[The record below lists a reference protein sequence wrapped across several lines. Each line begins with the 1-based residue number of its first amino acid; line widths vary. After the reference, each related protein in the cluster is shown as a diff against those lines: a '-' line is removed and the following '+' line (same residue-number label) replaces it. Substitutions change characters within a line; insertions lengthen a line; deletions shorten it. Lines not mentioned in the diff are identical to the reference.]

1 MANIVKVLEDRLI
14 ENNDAL
20 KTYASPQFAEA
31 KAETL
36 AAEWGSFRGTD
47 VSIDFIPV
55 FLPRLKRWTV
65 IFNVTEFMDKA
76 NQYGPVFYFND
87 AGFWQI

>member
-1 MANIVKVLEDRLI
+1 MANIVKILEERLI
-14 ENNDAL
+14 QNNNAL
-20 KTYASPQFAEA
+20 KTYASHQFAEA

-36 AAEWGSFRGTD
+36 AGEWKKFRGTD

-65 IFNVTEFMDKA
+65 IFNVTDFLNKA
-76 NQYGPVFYFND
+76 GQSGPVSYFND